1 MLTGVASPSKGTAY
15 VNNFDIRTSLPN
27 IRRQMGLCPQYNTLF
42 GFMTVMEHLEFFA
55 KLKEREWSPEEATE
69 ILERLRIEF
78 KADAAS
84 ATLSGGQKR
93 KLSLAIALIGGSE
106 VVMLDEPTSGMDPG
120 ARHETWTLIQRE
132 KERRT
137 ILLTTHFMEE
147 ADLLGDR
154 IAIMAH
160 GQLECC
166 GSPMFLKQQYGDGYH
181 LTIVYSL
188 NSNPDISLTTET
200 IRSYVP
206 EAQVFSYIGQE
217 ATYLLSAKHRPIFP
231 KLFRKLEEQQE
242 RCGIS
247 SFGVSITTMEE
258 VFLKVG
264 DLAEQ
269 RYNAENGIAD
279 DNNEMIDRDD
289 PQLQSQS
296 LRVSNRYRCRFR
308 SESSDSIDWSSSPDA
323 AREGN
328 VLQESHLL
336 FPKVDPIPASIS
348 VPSGLSLS
356 DGLCFS
362 NHPSRERA
370 GPSSHFVIPIL
381 RERQTRTRDL

>member
-1 MLTGVASPSKGTAY
+1 MIKSDFYLFIFQAVSNLNLKMYPGQCTVLLGHNGAGKSTTFSMLTGVASPSNGTAY
-15 VNNFDIRTSLPN
+15 INNFDIRSSLPK
-27 IRRQMGLCPQYNTLF
+27 IRREMGLCPQYNTLF
-42 GFMTVMEHLEFFA
+42 AFMTVMEHLEFFA
-55 KLKEREWSPEEATE
+55 KLKEREWDVEEARE
-69 ILERLRIEF
+69 ILTRLRIDF
-78 KADAAS
+78 KADAA
-84 ATLSGGQKR
+84 AGTLSGGQKR

-181 LTIVYSL
+181 LTIVYSSSSTSTPNL
-188 NSNPDISLTTET
+188 SMTTDI
-200 IRSYVP
+200 IRSYIP

-217 ATYLLSAKHRPIFP
+217 ATYLLSATHRPIFP
-231 KLFRKLEEQQE
+231 KLFRELENDQEKL
-242 RCGIS
+242 GIS

-264 DLAEQ
+264 HLAEE
-269 RYNAENGIAD
+269 RYNKEHGIED
-279 DNNEMIDRDD
+279 ESQELIDKND
-289 PQLQSQS
+289 PQLQSE
-296 LRVSNRYRCRFR
+296 LYF
-308 SESSDSIDWSSSPDA
+308 
-323 AREGN
+323 
-328 VLQESHLL
+328 
-336 FPKVDPIPASIS
+336 IS
-348 VPSGLSLS
+348 Y
-356 DGLCFS
+356 DK
-362 NHPSRERA
+362 R
-370 GPSSHFVIPIL
+370 
-381 RERQTRTRDL
+381 